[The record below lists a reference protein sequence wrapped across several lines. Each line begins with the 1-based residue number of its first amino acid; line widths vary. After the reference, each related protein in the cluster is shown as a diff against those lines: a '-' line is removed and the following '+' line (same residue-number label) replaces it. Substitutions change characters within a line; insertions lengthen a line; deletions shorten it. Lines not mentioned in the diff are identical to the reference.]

1 MSNSVLIAE
10 AVSMADRIIVL
21 SNRPGTV
28 KSIIDVNLS
37 VEDKT
42 PFKARSA
49 PEFKDYFNL
58 IWKELSHYENH

>member
-1 MSNSVLIAE
+1 
-10 AVSMADRIIVL
+10 MADRIIVL

-58 IWKELSHYENH
+58 IWKELSHYENN

>member
-1 MSNSVLIAE
+1 MIAE

-21 SNRPGTV
+21 SKRPGMV
-28 KSIIDVNLS
+28 KKIIDVNLTLD
-37 VEDKT
+37 EKT

-58 IWKELSHYENH
+58 IWKELSHNEEQ

>member
-58 IWKELSHYENH
+58 IWKELSHNENC

>member
-1 MSNSVLIAE
+1 MIAE

-58 IWKELSHYENH
+58 IWKELSHNENC

>member
-1 MSNSVLIAE
+1 MIAE

-58 IWKELSHYENH
+58 IWKELSHYENN